1 MTNTHGR
8 QWAVVVVG
16 AVAMAGCAALFPQV
30 VPEAQGEFKPTG
42 SIQMKSYG
50 ASFDGARVIS
60 PSITLSRRTDG
71 SWGGRFALAGSGD
84 PQAIDVSVTPTSAR
98 GVDFVMVR
106 EEPKPGVTV
115 ISGKFKNSAFRF
127 ELSSEAVN
135 VHTTRVGADMSGRVV
150 QADGSVAYGNLVL
163 TGDATKLDELA
174 WPQLGF
180 ALVAAF
186 Y

>member
-1 MTNTHGR
+1 M
-8 QWAVVVVG
+8 
-16 AVAMAGCAALFPQV
+16 

-42 SIQMKSYG
+42 AIQLKSFG

-84 PQAIDVSVTPTSAR
+84 PQAIDVSVTPTAAR

-106 EEPKPGVTV
+106 DEPKPGLTV
-115 ISGKFKNSAFRF
+115 ISGTFKRSNFRF
-127 ELSSEAVN
+127 ELSRDAFN
-135 VHTTRVGADMSGRVV
+135 VHTTRVGFELGGRNE
-150 QADGSVAYGNLVL
+150 QSDGSVTYGPDGRLLL
-163 TGDATKLDELA
+163 TGDAAKLDELA

-180 ALVAAF
+180 ALIAAF